1 MLTARLRQA
10 GDQKKSDQG
19 PRSLVA
25 LTAEGKGGF
34 AELLHGDEGPK
45 ARHLWLSVIL
55 SVHKV
60 GKVQAKAMA
69 GMLLALSAA
78 RRPRDLSLIEELHDV
93 LPALLADTT
102 AAYIGGVWRAAIQVC
117 VGRGEGMRAC
127 VVDHGEVE
135 LWPDGL

>member
-25 LTAEGKGGF
+25 LTAAGKGGF
-34 AELLHGDEGPK
+34 AELLHGDQGPK
-45 ARHLWLSVIL
+45 ARHLWHSIIL
-55 SVHKV
+55 AVHKV

-69 GMLLALSAA
+69 GMLGALTAA
-78 RRPRDLSLIEELHDV
+78 RRPRDRSLIEELHDV

-102 AAYIGGVWRAAIQVC
+102 AAYIGGVWRPAIQVC
-117 VGRGEGMRAC
+117 LRGES
-127 VVDHGEVE
+127 
-135 LWPDGL
+135 